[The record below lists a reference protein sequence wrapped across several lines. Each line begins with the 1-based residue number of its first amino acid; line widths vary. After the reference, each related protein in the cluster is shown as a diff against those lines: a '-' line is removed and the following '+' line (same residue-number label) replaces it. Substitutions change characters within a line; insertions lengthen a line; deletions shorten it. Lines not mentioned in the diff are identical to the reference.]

1 MNSKHITACSLS
13 PQIPQEV
20 AALIPALQLREP
32 NTALLKKLSDQ
43 EWLDLLAFCDLAHLT
58 LSVARLPADGLPQWV
73 VERLNTNV
81 TDNIKRFKRVKAT
94 YKEAAEALSAAGVE
108 HIVIKGFTQCPDYVE
123 LPGFRMQSDLDLYC
137 PKEMIVSATTALEKI
152 GYYPDRRINCR
163 SADHGP
169 TMIRPLDWVWRGN
182 SFDPEMPLSIE
193 LHFCLWNETSSLFS
207 IQDTELFW
215 GRQTT
220 RTLEDLS
227 FPCLSPVDHL
237 AHLTLH
243 ILRNIFSRDWIIHH
257 VQELAFFLH
266 SHANDDGFWKSW
278 SETHESSLRS
288 IEAVAFYYARAWFD
302 CALHQRV
309 ENEIE
314 NIPLTRQQWLQHFA
328 GSSLETIF
336 HENKDSFWLH
346 LSFLE
351 PSRARRTL
359 FKRLFVPGS
368 IASVNSSAVGLKN
381 RRPRNGGAQ
390 PFIQYLIYLGSRSF
404 SYTCLSLLTILRGL
418 RWRFLRYQEGR

>member
-1 MNSKHITACSLS
+1 MNSKHISACNLS
-13 PQIPQEV
+13 PRIPQEV

-32 NTALLKKLSDQ
+32 NTALLKKLSDR

-58 LSVARLPADGLPQWV
+58 LSLAQLPADGLPQWV

-81 TDNIKRFKRVKAT
+81 TDNIKRFERVKAT
-94 YKEAAEALSAAGVE
+94 YKEAAAALSAAGVE

-137 PKEMIVSATTALEKI
+137 PKEMIESATTALEEI
-152 GYYPDRRINCR
+152 GYFPDLRINYR
-163 SADHGP
+163 SADHSP
-169 TMIRPLDWVWRGN
+169 TMIRPHDWVWRGN

-207 IQDTELFW
+207 IRETELFW
-215 GRQTT
+215 GRRTT

-266 SHANDDGFWKSW
+266 SHANDDVFWNSW
-278 SETHESSLRS
+278 SETHERFFALDRGCRILLRSSL
-288 IEAVAFYYARAWFD
+288 V
-302 CALHQRV
+302 
-309 ENEIE
+309 
-314 NIPLTRQQWLQHFA
+314 
-328 GSSLETIF
+328 
-336 HENKDSFWLH
+336 
-346 LSFLE
+346 
-351 PSRARRTL
+351 
-359 FKRLFVPGS
+359 
-368 IASVNSSAVGLKN
+368 
-381 RRPRNGGAQ
+381 
-390 PFIQYLIYLGSRSF
+390 
-404 SYTCLSLLTILRGL
+404 
-418 RWRFLRYQEGR
+418 